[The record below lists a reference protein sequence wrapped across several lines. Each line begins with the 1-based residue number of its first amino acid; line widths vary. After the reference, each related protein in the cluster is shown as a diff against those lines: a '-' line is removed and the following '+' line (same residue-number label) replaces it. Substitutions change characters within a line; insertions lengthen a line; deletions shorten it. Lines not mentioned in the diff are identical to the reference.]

1 MERGVGYLGQG
12 LRVCGYERCGKSFAA
27 PVRLTDLSHKP
38 RSETYY
44 ACPYCFS
51 KTEETS
57 SDESAELKLVQ
68 SEDYEIAAGP
78 LNKGIGAGALKEA
91 EKDTPAVSCPH
102 HVGYLK
108 TRSKSEA
115 VPDSCLTCP
124 KILQCMV

>member
-1 MERGVGYLGQG
+1 LGEN
-12 LRVCGYERCGKSFAA
+12 LHVCVYERCGRSFTA

-38 RSETYY
+38 HSETYY

-51 KTEETS
+51 KM
-57 SDESAELKLVQ
+57 DELEHNLSHDLKLMETEGNETTI
-68 SEDYEIAAGP
+68 SNNPKKHATPEDI
-78 LNKGIGAGALKEA
+78 
-91 EKDTPAVSCPH
+91 TFQCPH

-108 TRSKSEA
+108 KRSKDES

>member
-1 MERGVGYLGQG
+1 MGESLHMCV
-12 LRVCGYERCGKSFAA
+12 YERCGKSFTA

-51 KTEETS
+51 KMDDSEHDIS
-57 SDESAELKLVQ
+57 HELKLRKA
-68 SEDYEIAAGP
+68 DGY
-78 LNKGIGAGALKEA
+78 EA
-91 EKDTPAVSCPH
+91 EIGDSPKKQTTPKDNEKQDTTIECPH

-108 TRSKSEA
+108 KRSKDES

>member
-1 MERGVGYLGQG
+1 MVRGVGELGEG
-12 LRVCGYERCGKSFAA
+12 LRICGYERCGKSFAA

-51 KTEETS
+51 KMEETN
-57 SDESAELKLVQ
+57 SDESTELKLVQ
-68 SEDYEIAAGP
+68 SGDYEIAAKP
-78 LNKGIGAGALKEA
+78 LNRGVGAGALKDA
-91 EKDTPAVSCPH
+91 GKDAPVVSCPH

>member
-1 MERGVGYLGQG
+1 MGEG

-38 RSETYY
+38 KSETYY

-51 KTEETS
+51 KMQE
-57 SDESAELKLVQ
+57 SDIDDSAGLKLMK
-68 SEDYEIAAGP
+68 SGGYEIVARSSG
-78 LNKGIGAGALKEA
+78 KGVKAGAIKDA
-91 EKDTPAVSCPH
+91 EQDAPVASCPH

-108 TRSKSEA
+108 TRSKNEG

-124 KILQCMV
+124 RILQCMV

>member
-1 MERGVGYLGQG
+1 MGESLH
-12 LRVCGYERCGKSFAA
+12 VCVYDRCGKSFTA
-27 PVRLTDLSHKP
+27 PVRLTDLSRRP

-51 KTEETS
+51 KM
-57 SDESAELKLVQ
+57 DESEHDGSHELRIMKA
-68 SEDYEIAAGP
+68 DGYETATSDDPKKNAIR
-78 LNKGIGAGALKEA
+78 KEN
-91 EKDTPAVSCPH
+91 EKENMVTDCPH

-108 TRSKSEA
+108 KRSKDES

>member
-1 MERGVGYLGQG
+1 MGENLH
-12 LRVCGYERCGKSFAA
+12 VCIYDRCGKSFNA
-27 PVRLTDLSHKP
+27 PVRLTDLSHRP

-51 KTEETS
+51 KMDESEHDISHEIKLAKDDGYETETS
-57 SDESAELKLVQ
+57 SRSKKPAIEK
-68 SEDYEIAAGP
+68 EDITVA
-78 LNKGIGAGALKEA
+78 
-91 EKDTPAVSCPH
+91 CPH

-108 TRSKSEA
+108 NRSKDEG

>member
-1 MERGVGYLGQG
+1 MGESLHMCV
-12 LRVCGYERCGKSFAA
+12 YERCGKSFTA

-51 KTEETS
+51 KM
-57 SDESAELKLVQ
+57 DESECDDSHELKLTKTGT
-68 SEDYEIAAGP
+68 YEIATSFSSKKNAK
-78 LNKGIGAGALKEA
+78 NTVQEEIAA
-91 EKDTPAVSCPH
+91 SCPH

-108 TRSKSEA
+108 KRSKEEA

>member
-1 MERGVGYLGQG
+1 MGESLHM
-12 LRVCGYERCGKSFAA
+12 CIYERCGKSFTA

-51 KTEETS
+51 KM
-57 SDESAELKLVQ
+57 DESEPDVPHELRSVK
-68 SEDYEIAAGP
+68 SASYEMAADDG
-78 LNKGIGAGALKEA
+78 LKKNAKGKEN
-91 EKDTPAVSCPH
+91 EKENAVTSCPH

-108 TRSKSEA
+108 KRSRDEA

>member
-1 MERGVGYLGQG
+1 MGEG
-12 LRVCGYERCGKSFAA
+12 LHVCGYERCGKTFAA

-51 KTEETS
+51 KMEE
-57 SDESAELKLVQ
+57 SDIDEPRELKLVGGG
-68 SEDYEIAAGP
+68 YEM
-78 LNKGIGAGALKEA
+78 A
-91 EKDTPAVSCPH
+91 EKDSDKSVKIGAHKDAGKEAPAIGCPH

-108 TRSKSEA
+108 TRSKNES

>member
-1 MERGVGYLGQG
+1 MGESLHMCV
-12 LRVCGYERCGKSFAA
+12 YERCGKSFTA
-27 PVRLTDLSHKP
+27 PVRLTDLSRKP

-51 KTEETS
+51 KM
-57 SDESAELKLVQ
+57 DESEHDYTHELKLTKTGTYEMATSDSSKKSAKNAVQ
-68 SEDYEIAAGP
+68 EEMTT
-78 LNKGIGAGALKEA
+78 N
-91 EKDTPAVSCPH
+91 CPH

-108 TRSKSEA
+108 KRSKDEA

>member
-1 MERGVGYLGQG
+1 MGENLH
-12 LRVCGYERCGKSFAA
+12 VCVYQRCGKSFDA

-51 KTEETS
+51 KT
-57 SDESAELKLVQ
+57 DESEHNLSHELKLMKN
-68 SEDYEIAAGP
+68 EDETQTNSKPKNQATE
-78 LNKGIGAGALKEA
+78 KE
-91 EKDTPAVSCPH
+91 DTTVTCPH
-102 HVGYLK
+102 QVGYLK
-108 TRSKSEA
+108 KRSKDQS

>member
-1 MERGVGYLGQG
+1 MGENLH
-12 LRVCGYERCGKSFAA
+12 VCVYDRCGKSFTA
-27 PVRLTDLSHKP
+27 PVRLTDLSRRP

-51 KTEETS
+51 KMDESEHDISHEIKLMKNDGYETS
-57 SDESAELKLVQ
+57 AS
-68 SEDYEIAAGP
+68 
-78 LNKGIGAGALKEA
+78 NKPKNQAA
-91 EKDTPAVSCPH
+91 EKEDITVTCPH

-108 TRSKSEA
+108 KRSKDES

>member
-1 MERGVGYLGQG
+1 MAEDLH
-12 LRVCGYERCGKSFAA
+12 VCGYDRCGKSFAT

-51 KTEETS
+51 KMEES
-57 SDESAELKLVQ
+57 CPHVDSELKMMK
-68 SEDYEIAAGP
+68 DGGYEISTKGMKTGAHKDSGKDALAA
-78 LNKGIGAGALKEA
+78 N
-91 EKDTPAVSCPH
+91 CPH

-108 TRSKSEA
+108 TRSKDEA
-115 VPDSCLTCP
+115 VPDSCLTCS